1 MRKRDQKEFRAE
13 KVTRRKGD
21 KLYVKRKGYENS
33 FNSWI
38 EKKRYRYIKLVIFLD
53 HILVVKKKV
62 ELDLPNYATKSD
74 LKITTGVDTSNFA
87 KKADLASLKSDIDK
101 LDTN

>member
-53 HILVVKKKV
+53 HILVVKKK
-62 ELDLPNYATKSD
+62 LN
-74 LKITTGVDTSNFA
+74 
-87 KKADLASLKSDIDK
+87 
-101 LDTN
+101 

>member
-1 MRKRDQKEFRAE
+1 MSNGKATKILLIVGLKKKISLYKISYFLRPY
-13 KVTRRKGD
+13 TR
-21 KLYVKRKGYENS
+21 S
-33 FNSWI
+33 
-38 EKKRYRYIKLVIFLD
+38 
-53 HILVVKKKV
+53 KKKV

>member
-1 MRKRDQKEFRAE
+1 MDWKKKISLYKIGYFLRPY
-13 KVTRRKGD
+13 TR
-21 KLYVKRKGYENS
+21 S
-33 FNSWI
+33 
-38 EKKRYRYIKLVIFLD
+38 
-53 HILVVKKKV
+53 KKKV

-74 LKITTGVDTSNFA
+74 LKITTDVDTSNFA